1 MLIPYKHWLLAKKQR
16 KERILREVAKGSWD
30 RDMVWIDHEFAS
42 FDALPDVV
50 HSAEYDSAFLGT
62 ITGLA
67 EVDLPSRCRA
77 VLCDVATVDSK
88 GHDPKGE

>member
-1 MLIPYKHWLLAKKQR
+1 MLIPYKHWLLAKRRRAEK
-16 KERILREVAKGSWD
+16 AKGSWE
-30 RDMVWIDHEFAS
+30 RDMEQLFSCDE
-42 FDALPDVV
+42 LPDVV

-77 VLCDVATVDSK
+77 VLCDVNINDDTGKS
-88 GHDPKGE
+88 PKESNHGDVEGS